1 MLTVLAGV
9 SVGYSGCIWL
19 ALPSLAYEGYKY
31 EHQPSSGSP
40 ADTSGSPADTSGS
53 PADTNGTSSNPDSS
67 SRDNTFSSHSIE

>member
-40 ADTSGSPADTSGS
+40 ADTSGSPADT
-53 PADTNGTSSNPDSS
+53 NGTSSNPDSS

>member
-40 ADTSGSPADTSGS
+40 ADTSGSPADT
-53 PADTNGTSSNPDSS
+53 NGTPSNPGSS

>member
-40 ADTSGSPADTSGS
+40 ADTSGSPADT
-53 PADTNGTSSNPDSS
+53 NGTSSNPDSS
-67 SRDNTFSSHSIE
+67 SRDNTFSRHSIE

>member
-31 EHQPSSGSP
+31 EHQLS
-40 ADTSGSPADTSGS
+40 SGS